1 MDLKSFAPRV
11 LGHGGVLEQR
21 GDVGAELAVAMLT
34 LPVLAVRSSEL
45 SGLSKKDQSYG
56 FGKRSG
62 TVHGSADAKPRKS

>member
-45 SGLSKKDQSYG
+45 SGLSKNWE
-56 FGKRSG
+56 
-62 TVHGSADAKPRKS
+62 ALE